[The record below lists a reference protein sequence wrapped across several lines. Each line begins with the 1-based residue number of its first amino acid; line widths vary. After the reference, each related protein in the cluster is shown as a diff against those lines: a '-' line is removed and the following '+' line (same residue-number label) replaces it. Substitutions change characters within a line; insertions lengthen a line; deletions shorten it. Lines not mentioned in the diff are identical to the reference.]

1 MTEKQ
6 FDKRLLQPS
15 AGESGFSM
23 IEMLIAIVVV
33 TFGLVSIVGISAY
46 VSRAN
51 SISATLN
58 VLAAAAQDQV
68 DRLRTARW
76 TPTLTDPMLTIGGS
90 VPAVASVSGSEPTI
104 LNFTRPNT
112 AYLLTAPTPNPSPTP
127 SPTPTPTP
135 VGATYTYTL
144 DPANPHHATASGTPV
159 GDLNITWQVRQGAT
173 ADVRYVT
180 INVAQIGAPP
190 NLASGFTVTTIIV
203 RN

>member
-1 MTEKQ
+1 MRVTE
-6 FDKRLLQPS
+6 FDNRHSQTDQ
-15 AGESGFSM
+15 SGFSM

-51 SISATLN
+51 SVSATLN

-76 TPTLTDPMLTIGGS
+76 TRTLTDPMLTVGGS
-90 VPAVASVSGSEPTI
+90 VPSFARLSEPEPGI
-104 LNFTRPNT
+104 SNLFRPKT
-112 AYLLTAPTPNPSPTP
+112 AYIFAAPITDPAPIA
-127 SPTPTPTP
+127 

-144 DPANPHHATASGTPV
+144 DPENPHRATATGTPV
-159 GDLNITWQVRQGAT
+159 GNLIITWRVRQGAI
-173 ADVRYVT
+173 DDIRYVT
-180 INVAQIGAPP
+180 INVRQDRPP
-190 NLASGFTVTTIIV
+190 ANLARGFTVSTMIV